1 MRPGN
6 GNDQMTPERR
16 PTRKPFLQ
24 LGRLEGSAAHI
35 GGCYTTAMTNFRGLF
50 KSFLQNIGVVAAG
63 LVLAYLGTK
72 IDSLF
77 GIANF
82 RSAIL
87 AAAGSLLTAIG
98 FFIRVWATFYFY
110 VNQIKVI
117 SLVPQRTLVTSGPL
131 RFSQN
136 PLYLGGNVFIFF
148 GAALLLGSPIALL
161 FTAIHLPLIDP
172 FIRREEK
179 QPEQTFGEEWV
190 SYKNQ
195 VSRWI

>member
-1 MRPGN
+1 
-6 GNDQMTPERR
+6 
-16 PTRKPFLQ
+16 
-24 LGRLEGSAAHI
+24 
-35 GGCYTTAMTNFRGLF
+35 MTNFSSLF
-50 KSFLQNIGVVAAG
+50 KSILHNIGVVAVG
-63 LVLAYLGTK
+63 LALAYLGTK

-87 AAAGSLLTAIG
+87 AAAGSLLIVIG

-110 VNQIKVI
+110 VNQMKVI
-117 SLVPQRTLVTSGPL
+117 SLVPQRTLVTSGPF
-131 RFSQN
+131 RFSRN

-161 FTAIHLPLIDP
+161 FTTIHLPLIDL

-179 QPEQTFGEEWV
+179 QLEQTFGEEWV